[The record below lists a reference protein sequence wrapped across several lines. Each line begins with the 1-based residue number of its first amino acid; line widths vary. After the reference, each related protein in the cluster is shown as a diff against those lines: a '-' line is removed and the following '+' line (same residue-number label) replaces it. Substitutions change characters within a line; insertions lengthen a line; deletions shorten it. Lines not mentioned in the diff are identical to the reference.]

1 MFFGRGNRVIS
12 KILIVEDEP
21 LVAFDNENLLTHAG
35 YQVVDTVESY
45 AHAELVI
52 KSAEIDLVLADV
64 RLHGRGSGVDV
75 AQLAHDRGI
84 AVLFVTG
91 QCPTDATH
99 LAIGCLLKPYA
110 PRELLAAVEA
120 INAIITGST
129 PPRLPQALMLF

>member
-1 MFFGRGNRVIS
+1 MLFGHGDRVIS

-21 LVAFDNENLLTHAG
+21 LIAFDNEHLLTHAG

-64 RLHGRGSGVDV
+64 RLQGRRTGVDV

-91 QCPTDATH
+91 NPPHDARH
-99 LAIGCLLKPYA
+99 LALGCLTKPYA
-110 PRELLAAVEA
+110 PRELLASIEA
-120 INAIITGST
+120 IDAVLAGAS
-129 PPRLPQALMLF
+129 PARLPQALMLF